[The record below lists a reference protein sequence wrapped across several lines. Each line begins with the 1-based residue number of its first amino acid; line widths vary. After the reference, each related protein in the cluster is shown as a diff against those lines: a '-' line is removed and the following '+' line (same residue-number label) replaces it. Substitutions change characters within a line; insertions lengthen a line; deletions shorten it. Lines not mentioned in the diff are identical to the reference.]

1 MKNLRYGLLALVA
14 GTASILIWLSALPA
28 NAVQPSVQMQTE
40 PALNQ
45 AVPDESPV
53 QFKLQAVDAQGKA
66 LSAVRFDLQLFTPDK
81 SPWFTS
87 DFPMV
92 EGTTLL
98 VLEALAA
105 DGTLAFAQTLPIRGQ
120 YALKAQVSPTV
131 PGAFEPFEQV
141 LSFAVPEN
149 AAKYRNAAILAGI
162 LIIAGLGSGWL
173 VGGDGEAFPGNR
185 SMQSQIQ
192 PDEVAPQSVRLLLSG
207 MSLVAIAALLFVN
220 ISAELHPAHSHGE
233 VQIEPDTALQ
243 SAKDLEIRLSGDQ
256 QATVGQLASQTIQAV
271 NLKTGSPA
279 ANLAVEIQTVALE
292 QQQPVFNYAAK
303 TDSQGE
309 ITWQTQ
315 FFDGAV
321 HQIVAKVVEPNT
333 PNKEALQVSHMVEV
347 EAIEP
352 PLYIRLISLSY
363 CTGLFLLSLL
373 IGMIWHRRPADRA
386 VSLNL
391 FRL

>member
-1 MKNLRYGLLALVA
+1 MKNLRYGLLALVV
-14 GTASILIWLSALPA
+14 GTACVLIGLSDLPA
-28 NAVQPSVQMQTE
+28 QAMQPSVQLQTE

-45 AVPDESPV
+45 AVPNESPV

-66 LSAVRFDLQLFTPDK
+66 LSAVRFDVQLFTPDK

-98 VLEALAA
+98 ALETQAA

-131 PGAFEPFEQV
+131 PGAFEPFDQV

-149 AAKYRNAAILAGI
+149 AVKYRNAAILAGI
-162 LIIAGLGSGWL
+162 LMIAGLGSGWII
-173 VGGDGEAFPGNR
+173 GGDRAVP
-185 SMQSQIQ
+185 
-192 PDEVAPQSVRLLLSG
+192 PDEVLPQSVRLLLSG

-233 VQIEPDTALQ
+233 VQIEPNTVLQ
-243 SAKDLEIRLSGDQ
+243 SAKAIEIRLSGDQ
-256 QATVGQLASQTIQAV
+256 QATVGQLASQTIQVV
-271 NLKTGSPA
+271 NPKTGNPA

-292 QQQPVFNYAAK
+292 RQQPVFNYVAK

-309 ITWQTQ
+309 ITWKTQ

-321 HQIVAKVVEPNT
+321 HQIVAKVVDPNT
-333 PNKEALQVSHMVEV
+333 PSTAPLQVSHMVEV

-363 CTGLFLLSLL
+363 CTGLFVLSLL
-373 IGMIWHRRPADRA
+373 IGRLWHRHTADRA
-386 VSLNL
+386 LL
-391 FRL
+391 